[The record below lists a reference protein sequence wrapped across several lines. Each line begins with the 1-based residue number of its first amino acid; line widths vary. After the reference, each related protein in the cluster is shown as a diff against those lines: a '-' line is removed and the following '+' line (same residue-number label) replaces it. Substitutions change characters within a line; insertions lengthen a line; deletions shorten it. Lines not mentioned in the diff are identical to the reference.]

1 MSMKSFINNI
11 RDKQQHPGKVNGNIS
26 EIKFKQ
32 SDLSYVDE
40 LGRHI
45 QKLIDNSK
53 RGDLIE
59 LPSETIRVHSLY
71 ITKPITLVGGPG
83 TVLEIVGGSI
93 HIDFNMEKKKN

>member
-1 MSMKSFINNI
+1 MKSFLNI
-11 RDKQQHPGKVNGNIS
+11 IKEGQQHPGRVNENIS

-45 QKLIDNSK
+45 QKLIDNAK
-53 RGDLIE
+53 RGDLLE

-71 ITKPITLVGGPG
+71 ISKPITLVGGPG

-93 HIDFNMEKKKN
+93 HIDFNMDKKKN

>member
-1 MSMKSFINNI
+1 MKSFLNI
-11 RDKQQHPGKVNGNIS
+11 IKEGQQNTLRQNDNMS

-53 RGDLIE
+53 RGDIIE

-71 ITKPITLVGGPG
+71 ITKPITLVGNPG
-83 TVLEIVGGSI
+83 TVLEVVGGSI
-93 HIDFNMEKKKN
+93 HIDFNMDKKKN